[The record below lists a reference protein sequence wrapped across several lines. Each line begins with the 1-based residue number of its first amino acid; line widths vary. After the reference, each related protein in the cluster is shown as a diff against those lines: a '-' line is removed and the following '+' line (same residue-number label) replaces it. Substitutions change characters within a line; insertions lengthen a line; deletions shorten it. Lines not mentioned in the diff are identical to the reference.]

1 MKFWFWKYLAGRQ
14 TLKIGTV
21 KKGFL
26 KGATVTEVADYT
38 SNDPDACYS
47 EFGLTELR
55 TKLTTITFQT
65 GKLKVFCFGTGME
78 KFEPGL
84 KSTWINKLNY
94 VLIYHILKEKL
105 Y

>member
-38 SNDPDACYS
+38 SNDPNACYS
-47 EFGLTELR
+47 ENGLTELR
-55 TKLTTITFQT
+55 TKLTIITFQT
-65 GKLKVFCFGTGME
+65 EKLKLICFGTGVE

-84 KSTWINKLNY
+84 KSAWIIILNY

-105 Y
+105 C